1 MSKSRKSISIL
12 LIAIVIIGIFSLT
25 AIIFKI
31 FLLPS
36 LPEHL
41 QNWILLFVSAFVVTI
56 TILAGFAQIT
66 GYSLRDFSFHKRMKS
81 PTKDNDTEVEKLTQI
96 AGNHKAKGIGE
107 VTGLDI
113 QSPVIIKPGTK
124 STAEGTGIITATRIS
139 NNREDE

>member
-12 LIAIVIIGIFSLT
+12 LIAIVIIVVFSLI

-41 QNWILLFVSAFVVTI
+41 QGWILLYVSAFVVTI
-56 TILAGFAQIT
+56 IILAGFAQIT
-66 GYSLRDFSFHKRMKS
+66 GYSLRDFSFHKK
-81 PTKDNDTEVEKLTQI
+81 TKLSIKGNDAGEKVTQI
-96 AGNHKAKGIGE
+96 SGDHKAKGIGE

-113 QSPVIIKPGTK
+113 QGPAIIKPGTK
-124 STAEGTGIITATRIS
+124 STAEGAGKITATRIS
-139 NNREDE
+139 NTQEDKE